1 MNLLPHISYS
11 QYNTYSKCPRSW
23 YLGKLK
29 SGEERQTWYIPIG
42 SAVHDMI
49 EDHLSPNAALLPAKD
64 YFYPLVRKQLF
75 IEPDTTKWLAGG
87 PKSDPVTEG
96 KALKRVEECF
106 EKALTFLEDIDV
118 WEVEYDAT
126 GRLPNL
132 EVPVKAF
139 VDIVGEHK
147 KKGPVIVD
155 WKTGSTKPGNFQL
168 ETYAALLSSTKF
180 AALVH
185 RGGPWHGRYAM
196 LSPNYTS
203 DTRFVDLSQVDPAA
217 VGMKYQHVYN
227 KMKQKLYP
235 TNHGFDCNFCFQQD
249 NCALNAGPS
258 ARTRYY
264 DRAHEDG
271 LPF

>member
-29 SGEERQTWYIPIG
+29 NGEEKQTWYIPIG

-49 EDHLSPNAALLPAKD
+49 EDHLSPHATLSSAES
-64 YFYPLVRKQLF
+64 YFYPLVRKQLL

-87 PKSDPVTEG
+87 PKDNPVTEG
-96 KALKRVEECF
+96 KALKRVQECF

-118 WEVEYDAT
+118 WEVEYNAT

-139 VDIVGEHK
+139 VDIIGEHK

-168 ETYAALLSSTKF
+168 ETYAALLIESKRFMWDLSKEKQLTF
-180 AALVH
+180 
-185 RGGPWHGRYAM
+185 HGRYA
-196 LSPNYTS
+196 
-203 DTRFVDLSQVDPAA
+203 
-217 VGMKYQHVYN
+217 
-227 KMKQKLYP
+227 
-235 TNHGFDCNFCFQQD
+235 
-249 NCALNAGPS
+249 
-258 ARTRYY
+258 
-264 DRAHEDG
+264 
-271 LPF
+271 